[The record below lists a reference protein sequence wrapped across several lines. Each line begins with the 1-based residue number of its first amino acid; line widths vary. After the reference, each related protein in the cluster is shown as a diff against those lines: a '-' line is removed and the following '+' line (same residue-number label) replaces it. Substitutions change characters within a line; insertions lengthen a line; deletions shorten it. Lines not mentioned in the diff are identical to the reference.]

1 MPATER
7 QAARRGV
14 AAAAALVSLF
24 FLPLAHPFRPPPT
37 FPRTGHRRP
46 SAMPLE
52 MGRDLYEV
60 LGVPRGSDA
69 RAIKRGFREAARKYH
84 PDVNSEPDAADVYKE
99 ISQAYSVLSDP
110 DKKARYDQFGEA
122 GLGGGGG
129 GPGGGVEVNLED
141 IFDSFFGGGGVGGS
155 PFGGGG
161 GGFGRAQRTRGPAQ
175 GDDLRADL
183 ELDFKTA
190 CFGGQEKVRITHLE
204 SCGKC
209 KGDGI
214 EPGAKVATCDTCRG
228 SGVVMQ
234 VTRTPLGN
242 FQTQS
247 ACPTCQGTGQS
258 VEAYCAK
265 CNGQGVERKA
275 KQVSVTIPCGVD
287 AGNRLRVA
295 GEGDAG
301 PRGGAAGD
309 LYIFLDVKKD
319 PVFTRDGVDVASS
332 MEVSAAD
339 AALGC
344 AVATPTL
351 DEESCEVKVPAG
363 TQPGTKLRLKG
374 KGAPALS
381 KPAQRG
387 DLYVT
392 VNVKVPTSL
401 SDEERRLMEQLRDLQ
416 AK

>member
-1 MPATER
+1 M
-7 QAARRGV
+7 
-14 AAAAALVSLF
+14 
-24 FLPLAHPFRPPPT
+24 
-37 FPRTGHRRP
+37 
-46 SAMPLE
+46 
-52 MGRDLYEV
+52 
-60 LGVPRGSDA
+60 
-69 RAIKRGFREAARKYH
+69 
-84 PDVNSEPDAADVYKE
+84 
-99 ISQAYSVLSDP
+99 
-110 DKKARYDQFGEA
+110 
-122 GLGGGGG
+122 
-129 GPGGGVEVNLED
+129 
-141 IFDSFFGGGGVGGS
+141 
-155 PFGGGG
+155 
-161 GGFGRAQRTRGPAQ
+161 
-175 GDDLRADL
+175 
-183 ELDFKTA
+183 
-190 CFGGQEKVRITHLE
+190 RITHLE

-214 EPGAKVATCDTCRG
+214 EPGAKVTTCDTCRG

-344 AVATPTL
+344 SVATPTL
-351 DEESCEVKVPAG
+351 DEDACEVKVPAG

>member
-1 MPATER
+1 MKTIFDTIGSPAGHFCFADVKSICSWTPWKTN
-7 QAARRGV
+7 
-14 AAAAALVSLF
+14 LVSPSPTKASTPFERYRSCF
-24 FLPLAHPFRPPPT
+24 FACS
-37 FPRTGHRRP
+37 
-46 SAMPLE
+46 SAFMNL
-52 MGRDLYEV
+52 LNF
-60 LGVPRGSDA
+60 SA
-69 RAIKRGFREAARKYH
+69 SSGF
-84 PDVNSEPDAADVYKE
+84 DVVSPSEPT
-99 ISQAYSVLSDP
+99 P
-110 DKKARYDQFGEA
+110 DRSCF
-122 GLGGGGG
+122 
-129 GPGGGVEVNLED
+129 
-141 IFDSFFGGGGVGGS
+141 FFFGGGGVGGS

-214 EPGAKVATCDTCRG
+214 EPGAKVTTCDTCRG

-344 AVATPTL
+344 SVATPTL
-351 DEESCEVKVPAG
+351 DEDACEVKVPAG